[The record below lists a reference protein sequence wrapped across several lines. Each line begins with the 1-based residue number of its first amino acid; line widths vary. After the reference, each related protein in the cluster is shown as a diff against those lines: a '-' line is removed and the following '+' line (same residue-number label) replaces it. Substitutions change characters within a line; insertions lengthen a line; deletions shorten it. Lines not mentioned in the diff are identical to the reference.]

1 MPTPTPALPDSTP
14 LCVPYDQATPQ
25 QLSRALVYVMEELSA
40 HFPTLSFGAWTTT
53 LAELKPDL
61 WVQGTYI
68 FIEEGDLI
76 YLTQLLALAP
86 ELPTLDPPIYPD
98 DACYLAKRLVNYQA
112 EAQEALAEIAAHPL
126 AYGARVFALVASL
139 AVGNSV
145 AETVYRAT
153 YRGPQVRPGSADPA
167 LARAT
172 VHEQVRAL
180 RRARGEFGH
189 QEVPEPPQSPAQPAA
204 PGK

>member
-1 MPTPTPALPDSTP
+1 MPPTTLPLPDSTP
-14 LCVPYDQATPQ
+14 LCVPYTQATPQ
-25 QLSRALVYVMEELSA
+25 QLSRALVYVMEELSE

-53 LAELKPDL
+53 LFGLKPDL

-68 FIEEGDLI
+68 FIEEEDLI

-98 DACYLAKRLVNYQA
+98 DSCYLSKRFVNYQD
-112 EAQEALAEIAAHPL
+112 EALEALPEIAANPR
-126 AYGARVFALVASL
+126 AYSARVFELVASL
-139 AVGNSV
+139 AIGNSV
-145 AETVYRAT
+145 AEMVYRAT
-153 YRGPQVRPGSADPA
+153 YRGPKGRPGSPDPA

-180 RRARGEFGH
+180 RRARGEVGH
-189 QEVPEPPQSPAQPAA
+189 QEVPEFPQSPAKHAA